1 VAKERG
7 QFTHLGLPLS
17 PQAKKTDIHMERAD
31 SVATTRTGINDA
43 NQSEYELLR
52 ILDSEDMSQLEFD
65 AEMSGFMHV
74 ALRLLQRRT

>member
-1 VAKERG
+1 
-7 QFTHLGLPLS
+7 
-17 PQAKKTDIHMERAD
+17 MERAD
-31 SVATTRTGINDA
+31 SVATTTTGINDA
-43 NQSEYELLR
+43 NQPEYELLR